1 MNQTT
6 PVAAA
11 LPPRTGQERNYG
23 IDFLRCVA
31 MFMVVVL
38 HIFNRGGAAEALRA
52 STPAYQITFP
62 LRILCAGAVNLFGL
76 ISGYVMFNSRFKL
89 RRLLELWFQILITGL
104 ALCIVGVLVCPK
116 DTTGQVWL
124 RALMPIS
131 QREFW
136 YFSAYVGALVLSP
149 LVNRGL
155 SSMNRTQTLAV
166 LWGSVLTFSV
176 ASIWGYCV
184 VGDPFGIKSGYSALW
199 LLVLYI
205 IGACIRKENLLSG
218 VKSRWLW
225 LALAASLAVSLGLDD
240 LHRLAGWTALGSIQL
255 ANYVNPLQLVNG
267 VCLLVLFSRLPCRS
281 KGVRNVIRFFAPLS
295 FGVYLIHVHNT
306 CWVWLEGRFRF
317 LTGLPLWQMLP
328 ALLGCALAIYLVCSG
343 LDWLR
348 CLAFRLCR
356 ISRLCGW
363 LEDRLKTGFLK
374 IIRARPGMGTK

>member
-1 MNQTT
+1 M
-6 PVAAA
+6 
-11 LPPRTGQERNYG
+11 
-23 IDFLRCVA
+23 
-31 MFMVVVL
+31 
-38 HIFNRGGAAEALRA
+38 
-52 STPAYQITFP
+52 
-62 LRILCAGAVNLFGL
+62 LF
-76 ISGYVMFNSRFKL
+76 
-89 RRLLELWFQILITGL
+89 
-104 ALCIVGVLVCPK
+104 C
-116 DTTGQVWL
+116 
-124 RALMPIS
+124 
-131 QREFW
+131 
-136 YFSAYVGALVLSP
+136 
-149 LVNRGL
+149 
-155 SSMNRTQTLAV
+155 
-166 LWGSVLTFSV
+166 
-176 ASIWGYCV
+176 
-184 VGDPFGIKSGYSALW
+184 
-199 LLVLYI
+199 
-205 IGACIRKENLLSG
+205 
-218 VKSRWLW
+218 
-225 LALAASLAVSLGLDD
+225 LGLDD